1 MPFTPAHI
9 AAVLPVTARPRRW
22 VVPAAWVVGSVVPD
36 LVWFLFST
44 DAYNTAHSLRGV
56 VTLDLAVG
64 IVVVVAWRLIVLTPT
79 RDVLPHVLGEHVPA
93 RGSLRPCEWPA
104 AAVGVVAGA
113 LTHVLWDSFT
123 HPGRWGSSHIPLLR
137 DDIGPLPGSRWAQ
150 YASGVFGVLVVAVF
164 LVRRYRRHPGQ
175 PVMDRRLPPGLRWVV
190 LAIVVGVP
198 TLVGALAGVHAM
210 PEGLRIATVS
220 SVRHFSVALLAT
232 VLLASCLWWLLPRR
246 TAGS

>member
-9 AAVLPVTARPRRW
+9 AAVLPATAKPRRW

-64 IVVVVAWRLIVLTPT
+64 VVIVVAWRLIVLTPT
-79 RDVLPHVLGEHVPA
+79 RDALPAALGEQVPD
-93 RGSLRPCEWPA
+93 RGTVRPWEWPA
-104 AAVGVVAGA
+104 AALGVVAGA
-113 LTHVLWDSFT
+113 LTHVVWDSFT

-137 DDIGPLPGSRWAQ
+137 DDIGPMPGSRWAQ
-150 YASGVFGVLVVAVF
+150 YASGVIGVLIVVVY
-164 LVRRYRRHPGQ
+164 LVRRYHRHTGR
-175 PVMDRRLPPGLRWVV
+175 PVVDRRLTPALRWVFLVAV
-190 LAIVVGVP
+190 LGVP
-198 TLVGALAGVHAM
+198 LLLAAITGVHAM
-210 PEGLRIATVS
+210 PEGIRIAGVAA
-220 SVRHFSVALLAT
+220 VRRFSVTLLAM

-246 TAGS
+246 TGP